1 MKDAL
6 IASIATFHMKKI
18 ITSDPVKF
26 HHNGSIP
33 ESMYRSVTPHSKVM
47 ADYSK
52 IHPTKSGVLTTEQ
65 QAALDALDKPSNRGK
80 RVTTKKETTE
90 HKPSIPSKSKKR
102 KSDTESSSKPMKIK
116 RMARKPKSPSTLQ
129 SDNEDDEEAASPH
142 VSPRG
147 DTPPRSPSL
156 TQEVNIPTPP
166 PSRKQSPPKPEDVKI
181 PTPPPSP
188 KQTTPPPK
196 QPTPTPTPKVLVSVI
211 PTTTTETSLP
221 PPPVSSLS
229 ISITPFSTPIITPF
243 TTTTI
248 PEQTTRVNVSNTGA
262 PTVSDTPVITIPPSP
277 TQSTGSGATL
287 GGDND
292 EYVSTY
298 FSPYRLQSDEDTEAP
313 INHQHLASIHEKL
326 DKLLADTQAYGGVV
340 LKAFVETAIEQY
352 KKKTIDK
359 STDAIKESTSVCQ
372 KASADVTEVIRT
384 THIFLDSLKGHAD
397 TNSATLRE
405 SVASLSRSLK
415 EEHKKFEEVRSSIQ
429 VDNASLISLVS
440 SKLDSLHADI
450 SNEGALKEEIAR
462 QASTIAVQHVQLA
475 QVEKEISLLKTERA
489 VFRSCA
495 NDVKDMLT
503 NILGADDPILTLT
516 IHNHLQP
523 NFFPP
528 LLFFMK

>member
-6 IASIATFHMKKI
+6 IASIATFHTKKI
-18 ITSDPVKF
+18 IISDLAKF

-47 ADYSK
+47 ADYNK
-52 IHPTKSGVLTTEQ
+52 LHPTKSRVLTTEQ

-90 HKPSIPSKSKKR
+90 HKPSKPSKSKKR
-102 KSDTESSSKPMKIK
+102 KSETEISSKPKKIK
-116 RMARKPKSPSTLQ
+116 RMARKPKGPSPSQ
-129 SDNEDDEEAASPH
+129 SNKKDDEEATSPH

-147 DTPPRSPSL
+147 NTPPRSPSP

-166 PSRKQSPPKPEDVKI
+166 PSPKQSPPKAEDVKI

-188 KQTTPPPK
+188 KQ
-196 QPTPTPTPKVLVSVI
+196 PTPTLTPKVPVSVV
-211 PTTTTETSLP
+211 PTTTTETSIP
-221 PPPVSSLS
+221 PPQVSFVFVST
-229 ISITPFSTPIITPF
+229 TPFSTPIITPV

-248 PEQTTRVNVSNTGA
+248 PKQTARVNVSNTGA
-262 PTVSDTPVITIPPSP
+262 STVSDTPVITIPPSP

-292 EYVSTY
+292 ECDSTY

-313 INHQHLASIHEKL
+313 INRQHLDRIHEKL
-326 DKLLADTQAYGGVV
+326 DKLLADTEAYGGVV

-352 KKKTIDK
+352 TKAMDK
-359 STDAIKESTSVCQ
+359 STDAIKESNSVFQ

-384 THIFLDSLKGHAD
+384 IEIFLDSVKGHAD
-397 TNSATLRE
+397 TNAATLCE
-405 SVASLSRSLK
+405 SVASLSQSLK
-415 EEHKKFEEVRSSIQ
+415 EEQEKFEDVRSSMQ
-429 VDNASLISLVS
+429 ADKASLISSVS

-462 QASTIAVQHVQLA
+462 KASIIAV
-475 QVEKEISLLKTERA
+475 
-489 VFRSCA
+489 
-495 NDVKDMLT
+495 
-503 NILGADDPILTLT
+503 
-516 IHNHLQP
+516 
-523 NFFPP
+523 
-528 LLFFMK
+528 